1 MRETDRERERERE
14 TDKQTERGRRETYIQ
29 TDRHTEWGEVIK
41 CRIDTKMK
49 SFLILCRG
57 R

>member
-1 MRETDRERERERE
+1 MRERERERE
-14 TDKQTERGRRETYIQ
+14 TGRQ
-29 TDRHTEWGEVIK
+29 TDRERTKRDIHTDRQTDIQSGGKVIK